1 MSNARYEI
9 INNKDGTGYYV
20 KKQDAG
26 KPRLDL
32 VPLEIIEAIGDVMTE
47 ALKVYEEESWRT
59 VEPKRYIA
67 AFTRHWIKYRMVGD
81 SDVSIEDKRFNKL
94 FKDIKDYSK
103 IKVRAL
109 EPRIRQLAYEESQ
122 EWPKNNNMISRD
134 EEYKDIMRE
143 LEIEVKDFAEKNYS
157 WNYPYYAERITKIIF
172 EQRVY
177 K

>member
-9 INNKDGTGYYV
+9 IDNKDGTGYYV

-67 AFTRHWIKYRMVGD
+67 AFTRHWIKYRKDKNSVA
-81 SDVSIEDKRFNKL
+81 EDTGIPHLWHAAANIAFLITLEDLQKR
-94 FKDIKDYSK
+94 SGG
-103 IKVRAL
+103 V
-109 EPRIRQLAYEESQ
+109 E
-122 EWPKNNNMISRD
+122 
-134 EEYKDIMRE
+134 
-143 LEIEVKDFAEKNYS
+143 
-157 WNYPYYAERITKIIF
+157 
-172 EQRVY
+172 
-177 K
+177 